1 MRENELK
8 HFGVIGMKWG
18 VRRYQNYDST
28 LIKNG
33 QIVFIYVPKSK
44 QQLAREEYNF
54 GYKEIADNPNY
65 RQTLY
70 KD

>member
-33 QIVFIYVPKSK
+33 QTKVDKKKMKAEVK
-44 QQLAREEYNF
+44 
-54 GYKEIADNPNY
+54 ADNPNY

>member
-18 VRRYQNYDST
+18 VRQYQNYDGT

-33 QIVFIYVPKSK
+33 QTKVDKK
-44 QQLAREEYNF
+44 
-54 GYKEIADNPNY
+54 K
-65 RQTLY
+65 
-70 KD
+70 